1 MSAAVLADSQSL
13 GPREQACRALET
25 IAPSNRGLRL
35 HTRRTTA
42 DTGTVRTTV
51 HSRATVRMART
62 IGRATAAVRLPAT
75 LARAQVKTVRLRA
88 TVAQRRTMAAE
99 AIAVQLRATAV
110 QLLAMAADRT
120 AGRHRATTVDLLA
133 ARCLRMVAAPMDG
146 QLRPTVAEDGRWVLT
161 AVEAVPTV
169 VGEGMLP
176 RRAAV
181 DTAVEVAEVVTAIGK
196 LQI

>member
-1 MSAAVLADSQSL
+1 
-13 GPREQACRALET
+13 
-25 IAPSNRGLRL
+25 
-35 HTRRTTA
+35 
-42 DTGTVRTTV
+42 
-51 HSRATVRMART
+51 
-62 IGRATAAVRLPAT
+62 
-75 LARAQVKTVRLRA
+75 
-88 TVAQRRTMAAE
+88 MAAE

-161 AVEAVPTV
+161 VAEVGRHRTAEVVVPAASAAVEAVPTV